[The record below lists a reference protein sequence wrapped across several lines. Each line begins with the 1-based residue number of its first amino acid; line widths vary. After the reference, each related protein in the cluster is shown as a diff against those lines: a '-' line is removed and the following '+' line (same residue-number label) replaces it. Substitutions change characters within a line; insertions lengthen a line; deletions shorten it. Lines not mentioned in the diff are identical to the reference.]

1 MIQID
6 ILYLVDRLEAAIS
19 KGVVVP
25 FSAKRLIDE
34 DECLDII
41 EQMRIAVPDEI
52 RQARRVTQEKER
64 VLAQAK
70 EEADRVVALAQEQAA
85 RLTDQHELSRAAQG
99 RAEEI
104 ERQAAAEAQVLREDA
119 DQYVRDVLLEL
130 QQRLDEM
137 TARLATLQSTVN
149 NGLSQLTERTQ
160 AAAQPPPPPPPRPRE
175 PVQPQ

>member
-19 KGVVVP
+19 KGMVVP

-64 VLAQAK
+64 LMAQAK
-70 EEADRVVALAQEQAA
+70 EEADRVIALAQEQAN
-85 RLTDQHELSRAAQG
+85 RMTEQHDVTRAAQE
-99 RAEEI
+99 RAQAI
-104 ERQAAAEAQVLREDA
+104 EHQAAAEAQGLREDA

-130 QQRLDEM
+130 QQRLDDM
-137 TARLATLQSTVN
+137 TARLAALQGTVN
-149 NGLSQLTERTQ
+149 NGLSQMSERPEGTHSII
-160 AAAQPPPPPPPRPRE
+160 PPPPPRPRE
-175 PVQPQ
+175 PIES

>member
-1 MIQID
+1 MIDID

-19 KGVVVP
+19 KGFVVP

-70 EEADRVVALAQEQAA
+70 EEADRVVALAQEQAS
-85 RLTDQHELSRAAQG
+85 RLTDQNEVTRAAQE
-99 RAEEI
+99 RAQAI
-104 ERQAAAEAQVLREDA
+104 ERQATAEAQTLREDA

-137 TARLATLQSTVN
+137 TARLTALQGTVN
-149 NGLSQLTERTQ
+149 NGLSQLSER
-160 AAAQPPPPPPPRPRE
+160 QPVEKAVTPPPPPPRPRE
-175 PVQPQ
+175 PIQS

>member
-19 KGVVVP
+19 KGMVVP

-64 VLAQAK
+64 VMAQAK
-70 EEADRVVALAQEQAA
+70 EEADRVVALAQEQAN
-85 RLTDQHELSRAAQG
+85 RMVEQNDITRAAQE
-99 RAEEI
+99 RAQAI
-104 ERQAAAEAQVLREDA
+104 EHQAGAEAQALRDDA

-130 QQRLDEM
+130 QQRLDDM
-137 TARLATLQSTVN
+137 TARLAALQGTVN
-149 NGLSQLTERTQ
+149 NGLSQLGDRSQGEHQ
-160 AAAQPPPPPPPRPRE
+160 VIPPPPPRPRE
-175 PVQPQ
+175 PVQS

>member
-1 MIQID
+1 MVQID

-19 KGVVVP
+19 KGFVVP

-70 EEADRVVALAQEQAA
+70 EEADRVVALAQEQAT
-85 RLTDQHELSRAAQG
+85 RMIEQHEISRNAQD
-99 RAEEI
+99 RAQVI
-104 ERQAAAEAQVLREDA
+104 EHQATAEAQVLREDA

-137 TARLATLQSTVN
+137 TARLTALQGTVN

-160 AAAQPPPPPPPRPRE
+160 GDKVPQPPPPPRPRE
-175 PVQPQ
+175 PIQSQ